1 MNLFVAELKKS
12 FRPLRVFAVLC
23 IWFAVFG
30 MYANVAFSDVDF
42 AVSKRACE
50 LVTSY
55 YGTHLDASERERLDT
70 ELLGALKDD
79 FNAKIAEH
87 PAFIAADV
95 KTYEEYRF
103 LLHGKTYLSNMSEEQ
118 FNAMSDEDLM
128 REFGVTKDVDRTL
141 SDAELDLL
149 AFECPEAERA
159 REIEFLGRVYSR
171 IEDWVDFWYDD
182 RERLADISA
191 TDAFDYEVQQMQ
203 RYFFTDAYTGNMPA
217 EVSESVGKCF
227 RAVAVSVA
235 CSVLVLFCTTPAQD
249 RIVQVDMLQAVTKK
263 GKKILC
269 TQRQTA
275 VFGAFATA
283 LFGIIASAILLHAV
297 IPSLLWNNPMNSYQ
311 SFFTVYYFSGTL
323 RQYFWLCAVLLILF
337 AVGITMAGF
346 AVSAIAKSYTGL
358 LGLLIPVWVIG
369 EVIANTVFKIPFS
382 CRQSLQGTYLNDIM
396 PFAYS
401 EIAICALLAVT
412 GIVFC
417 SLCVRRRERELRN
430 L

>member
-30 MYANVAFSDVDF
+30 MYATVPFSDVDF

-55 YGTHLDASERERLDT
+55 YGTHLDASERESLDT

-95 KTYEEYRF
+95 KNYEEYRF
-103 LLHGKTYLSNMSEEQ
+103 LLHGKTHLSNMSEEQ

-128 REFGVTKDVDRTL
+128 REFGVTKDIDRTL

-191 TDAFDYEVQQMQ
+191 TDAFDYEVKQMQ
-203 RYFFTDAYTGNMPA
+203 RYFFTDAYTGNMPS

-249 RIVQVDMLQAVTKK
+249 RIVQVDVLQAVTKK
-263 GKKILC
+263 GRKILR

-283 LFGIIASAILLHAV
+283 LFGIIASAILLHSV

-323 RQYFWLCAVLLILF
+323 RQYFWLCAMLLVLLAIGVT
-337 AVGITMAGF
+337 AAGF
-346 AVSAIAKSYTGL
+346 AFCSAVKSYTGL
-358 LGLLIPVWVIG
+358 LGVLIPVWFLSV
-369 EVIANTVFKIPFS
+369 VTANTVFKMPFS
-382 CRQSLQGTYLNDIM
+382 CRQSLQDTYLSDLI

-401 EIAICALLAVT
+401 EIAICILFAVVGIALCA
-412 GIVFC
+412 FF
-417 SLCVRRRERELRN
+417 VRKRECEMRKL
-430 L
+430 